1 MPYVP
6 SNNKYDGP
14 IAKPKSVRQSI
25 PAIAVAAFAAF
36 GGILYGY
43 DTGTIS
49 GVIASTQFKKDFG
62 AFDSSLS
69 PPAFALSTGT
79 TSLFVSI
86 LSAGTFVGALLG
98 APLSDILGRRWGL
111 EVSQV
116 IFILGVALQV
126 GAPAHNEGMFVAGRV
141 IAGLGVGIISTIVP
155 MYQSETAPRWIR
167 GAVVS
172 GYQWAITIGLLLAAI
187 VNNSTNARPDTG
199 AYRIPI
205 AVQIAFSLIMATG
218 VFFLPESPRWY
229 VMKGKTDKAAK
240 ALAFLN
246 SSDVD
251 DPVVRSELADI
262 QTNLDLEMTH
272 GTGGYADCFKP
283 NSRKYLARTLTGTSL
298 QGFQQ
303 LTGINF
309 IFYYGTTFF
318 ESTQTGGNAKPY
330 LFTIAS
336 NVVNVVTTIPG
347 MWGMERIGRRKML
360 IAGALWMFI
369 MELLVAIIGTTVS
382 VNNQA
387 AQRSLVAL
395 VCLYVAGFASTWG
408 PAAWVVCGEIF
419 PLAIRAKALSLCT
432 ASNWL
437 WNFGIG
443 YATPY
448 LVDVGPGKAGL
459 GTKVFFIWAGTCFC
473 CAVFAFFCIVETK
486 GLSLE
491 EVDELYSSVMPLKS
505 AAANAEI
512 HRRRSDLEG
521 GAAYPRDDEEVMA
534 DQAKN
539 DLMHSG
545 VHDADEKESL

>member
-1 MPYVP
+1 MPYIAPVGKSDVP
-6 SNNKYDGP
+6 VL
-14 IAKPKSVRQSI
+14 KPKTVRQTL
-25 PAIAVAAFAAF
+25 PAILVAAFAAF

-49 GVIASTQFKKDFG
+49 GVIASNSFVRDFG
-62 AFDSSLS
+62 NQQPDGTFLIPTGRESLI
-69 PPAFALSTGT
+69 
-79 TSLFVSI
+79 VSI
-86 LSAGTFVGALLG
+86 LSAGTFVGALSG
-98 APLSDILGRRWGL
+98 APISDILGRRWGL
-111 EVSQV
+111 QVAMV
-116 IFILGVALQV
+116 IFALGVILQV
-126 GAPAHNEGMFVAGRV
+126 VANAGDVALFIVGRV
-141 IAGLGVGIISTIVP
+141 VAGLGVGVVSTIVP

-205 AVQIAFSLIMATG
+205 AVQLAFGIIMSVG
-218 VFFLPESPRWY
+218 VFILPESPRWLI
-229 VMKGKTDKAAK
+229 KRGRTEDAAR
-240 ALAFLN
+240 ALARLN
-246 SSDVD
+246 STDLD
-251 DPVVRSELADI
+251 DPVVRAELADV
-262 QTNLDLEMTH
+262 QTNLDIELTH
-272 GTGGYADCFKP
+272 GNGGYADCFRP
-283 NSRKYLARTLTGTSL
+283 GPRKYLTRTLVGTSL

-318 ESTQTGGNAKPY
+318 KQTGQSDPY
-330 LFTIAS
+330 LFVIAS

-360 IAGALWMFI
+360 IFGAAWMCICEF
-369 MELLVAIIGTTVS
+369 LVAIIGTAIPRT
-382 VNNQA
+382 NQDG
-387 AQRSLVAL
+387 QRALVAL

-448 LVDVGPGKAGL
+448 LVNTGPGNAGL
-459 GTKVFFIWAGTCFC
+459 QTKVFFIWGGTCLAC
-473 CAVFAFFCIVETK
+473 TIFAYFCIVETK

-491 EVDELYSSVMPLKS
+491 EVDELYATTTPRKS
-505 AAANAEI
+505 GAANAAMKA
-512 HRRRSDLEG
+512 RRAETMYDGDIRK
-521 GAAYPRDDEEVMA
+521 PRDDEEVMA
-534 DQAKN
+534 DIAK
-539 DLMHSG
+539 DDVLHKD
-545 VHDADEKESL
+545 VHDVDEKASL

>member
-1 MPYVP
+1 MPGVVP
-6 SNNKYDGP
+6 TANYKSDAP
-14 IAKPKSVRQSI
+14 IVKPKSIRQTL
-25 PAIAVAAFAAF
+25 PAITVAAFAAF
-36 GGILYGY
+36 GGILFGY
-43 DTGTIS
+43 DTGTIG
-49 GVIASTQFKKDFG
+49 GVIASTQFKEDFG
-62 AFDSSLS
+62 GPQPDGTID
-69 PPAFALSTGT
+69 LSTST
-79 TSLFVSI
+79 QSLFVSI
-86 LSAGTFVGALLG
+86 LSAGTFVGALAG
-98 APLSDILGRRWGL
+98 APISDILGRRWGL
-111 EVSQV
+111 QVAMV

-126 GAPAHNEGMFVAGRV
+126 GAPAHNEAMFVVGRV

-187 VNNSTNARPDTG
+187 VNNSTNGRSDTG

-205 AVQIAFSLIMATG
+205 AVQIAFAIMMSIG
-218 VFFLPESPRWY
+218 LFFMPESPRWY
-229 VMKGKTDKAAK
+229 IRQGKTELAAK
-240 ALAFLN
+240 SLARLN
-246 SSDVD
+246 STDVD

-262 QTNLDLEMTH
+262 QTNLDLELTH
-272 GTGGYADCFKP
+272 GNGGYIDCFRP
-283 NSRKYLARTLTGTSL
+283 NSRRYLARTLTGTSL

-309 IFYYGTTFF
+309 IFYYGTRFF
-318 ESTQTGGNAKPY
+318 QSTQTGANPY
-330 LFTIAS
+330 LFSIAS
-336 NVVNVVTTIPG
+336 NVVNVVTTVPG

-360 IAGALWMFI
+360 IWGAAWMCLC
-369 MELLVAIIGTTVS
+369 ELLVAIIGTAVDKS
-382 VNNQA
+382 NQA

-448 LVDVGPGKAGL
+448 MVDVGPGKAGL
-459 GTKVFFIWAGTCFC
+459 GTKVFFIWGGLCFAC
-473 CAVFAFFCIVETK
+473 CAFAYFFILETK

-491 EVDELYSSVMPLKS
+491 EVDELYANVSPAKS
-505 AAANAEI
+505 TAANAEI
-512 HRRRSDLEG
+512 RRRRGELEG
-521 GAAYPRDDEEVMA
+521 GNAYPRDDEEVMA

-539 DLMHSG
+539 S
-545 VHDADEKESL
+545 VIKNQTHDADEKESL